1 MPLRNRA
8 PSFVALQERLFAR
21 DPQRIFELMSS
32 ADIDDSRY
40 MHWDQLSRRTPP
52 AGLSAEEWWFAIKMQ
67 RTTQRRSLPLF
78 DKAGA
83 PFGVTL
89 NDEVLRLSEEIARR
103 AGGMIGGAKNVL
115 SPASADLYLVRSLVE
130 ESIRSSQLEGA
141 STTRRVAA
149 EMIDSGRKPKDHSEM
164 MILGNYLAMGR
175 AKTEAS
181 GELTPELVLELHRT
195 LTEGTLEDSEQ
206 EGKLQGP
213 EDTRIVVMAG
223 DVCVH
228 VPPAAEELPGRLEVL
243 CRFANGT
250 VADAPYLPPVVRA
263 IITHFMFGYDHYFE
277 DGNGR
282 TARAAFYWS
291 MLHNG
296 YWLAEFAAIST
307 ILRKAPGQYGDA
319 YEHSEDDDG
328 DLTYFVLHQLRVF
341 ERALDELDAFIERQR
356 TENLRVREAL
366 SGASDVLSFRQARL
380 LESLSQGEAGSVAA
394 RAFARD
400 YRVTEQTARNDLK
413 HLERLGLLARLPR
426 TRPAIWVPAA
436 DFGVQL
442 TKLGFDADRGAQ
454 TK

>member
-1 MPLRNRA
+1 
-8 PSFVALQERLFAR
+8 
-21 DPQRIFELMSS
+21 MSS
-32 ADIDDSRY
+32 ASVDDSRY
-40 MHWDQLSRRTPP
+40 MHWDQLSRRKPP
-52 AGLSAEEWWFAIKMQ
+52 ANWSADEWWFAIKMQ
-67 RTTQRRSLPLF
+67 RNTQRRTLPLL

-103 AGGMIGGAKNVL
+103 AGGMIGGGKNEL
-115 SPASADLYLVRSLVE
+115 NAASAEPYLVRSLVE

-175 AKTEAS
+175 AKQAAS
-181 GELTPELVLELHRT
+181 RDLTPEFVLELHRT
-195 LTEGTLEDSEQ
+195 LTEGTLEDPTQ
-206 EGKLQGP
+206 EGRLQGP
-213 EDTRIVVMAG
+213 EDARVVVMAG
-223 DVCVH
+223 DMCVH

-263 IITHFMFGYDHYFE
+263 IITHFMFGYDHYFA

-291 MLHNG
+291 VLHNG
-296 YWLAEFAAIST
+296 YWLAEFAAISA

-319 YEHSEDDDG
+319 YEYSEDDEG

-356 TENLRVREAL
+356 AENLRVREAL
-366 SGASDVLSFRQARL
+366 RGASDVLNFRQARV
-380 LESLSQGEAGSVAA
+380 LESLSQGETGSIAA
-394 RAFARD
+394 RALARD

-413 HLERLGLLARLPR
+413 QLEQLGLLARLPR
-426 TRPAIWVPAA
+426 TRPAIWVPVA

-442 TKLGFDADRGAQ
+442 AKLGFEADGRNE

>member
-8 PSFVALQERLFAR
+8 PDFAALQERLLAR
-21 DPQRIFELMSS
+21 DPQRVFELMSS
-32 ADIDDSRY
+32 TDIDDSRY

-52 AGLSAEEWWFAIKMQ
+52 VGLSIEEWWFAIKMQ
-67 RTTQRRSLPLF
+67 RTAQRRSLPIF

-89 NDEVLRLSEEIARR
+89 SDEVLRLSEEIARR
-103 AGGMIGGAKNVL
+103 AGGVIGGAKNELNV
-115 SPASADLYLVRSLVE
+115 SSADLYLVRSLVE

-141 STTRRVAA
+141 STTRRVAV

-164 MILGNYLAMGR
+164 MILGNYLAMSR
-175 AKTEAS
+175 AKAAAS
-181 GELTPELVLELHRT
+181 EDLTPELVLELHRT
-195 LTEGTLEDSEQ
+195 LTEGTLEDPAR
-206 EGKLQGP
+206 EGKLQAP
-213 EDTRIVVMAG
+213 DDTRVVVMAG
-223 DVCVH
+223 GVCVH
-228 VPPAAEELPGRLEVL
+228 VPPVAEELPSRLEAL

-250 VADAPYLPPVVRA
+250 VSDTPYLPPVVRA

-282 TARAAFYWS
+282 TARASFYWS

-307 ILRKAPGQYGDA
+307 ILRGAPGKYGDA
-319 YEHSEDDDG
+319 YEYSEDDDG

-356 TENLRVREAL
+356 AENLRVREAL
-366 SGASDVLSFRQARL
+366 KGASDVLNFRQARL
-380 LESLSQGEAGSVAA
+380 LETLSQGELGSVAA
-394 RAFARD
+394 RALSRD
-400 YRVTEQTARNDLK
+400 YRVTEQTARSDLK
-413 HLERLGLLARLPR
+413 HLEQLGLLARLPR
-426 TRPAIWVPAA
+426 TRPAIWVPVA

-442 TKLGFDADRGAQ
+442 AKLGFDSGSRVQAR
-454 TK
+454 